1 LNTPEA
7 PKGVEGKRKSKRES
21 KKFEEIQADAEAIV
35 QISSICSEELSQTQ
49 QDGSSSF
56 EDGDSEYSYS
66 EKSNTKLFNVTKVV
80 KNKPM
85 LKKKVADVN
94 KVPLVQP
101 RKNAELRKD
110 SIVTNISGCLTN
122 AASPV
127 KLSPRS
133 TFTTPVHREELSQP
147 KAVVGDFDQ
156 KHTSNNSS
164 YRNQLKRGV
173 SVSILPSE
181 QMVDIEEEEDIGC
194 VNKNSSEF
202 NELG

>member
-1 LNTPEA
+1 MNTPEA

-94 KVPLVQP
+94 KVPLVQNP
-101 RKNAELRKD
+101 EK
-110 SIVTNISGCLTN
+110 T
-122 AASPV
+122 
-127 KLSPRS
+127 LS
-133 TFTTPVHREELSQP
+133 
-147 KAVVGDFDQ
+147 
-156 KHTSNNSS
+156 
-164 YRNQLKRGV
+164 
-173 SVSILPSE
+173 
-181 QMVDIEEEEDIGC
+181 
-194 VNKNSSEF
+194 
-202 NELG
+202 